1 MKGAFLI
8 SNDPRLAE
16 EMRSALAKRGAQSS
30 PDGVGQLQDDQ
41 GRLFTF
47 FGQVQASNAWEWQ
60 DGPHHVEGEGTGP
73 DLATATACWVECR
86 WEGWFADLFEA
97 LAPEL
102 SAPAW
107 VLDNNHVLW
116 PADEIDPAR
125 ISL

>member
-1 MKGAFLI
+1 VKGAFLI

-16 EMRSALAKRGAQSS
+16 ETTTALAKRGARSS
-30 PDGVGQLQDDQ
+30 PDGVSQLRDDQ

-47 FGQVQASNAWEWQ
+47 YGQVEPSQRWEWQ
-60 DGPHHVEGEGTGP
+60 DGPHHVEGDGVGP
-73 DLATATACWVECR
+73 DLATATACWAECR
-86 WEGWFADLFEA
+86 WEGWLADLFRA

-107 VLDNNHVLW
+107 VLDNNDVLW
-116 PADEIDPAR
+116 PADDIDPAR